1 MTYPKI
7 KQCPKCGAAGDTL
20 SVYTYEHGGRHVEC
34 NECHYLGPCGGSIL
48 SAIRLHN
55 ERSEQRQAS

>member
-7 KQCPKCGAAGDTL
+7 KPCPTCGNPGDGL
-20 SVYTYEHGGRHVEC
+20 SVYTYENGGRHVEC
-34 NECHYLGPCGGSIL
+34 NECSYLDPCGGSIL

-55 ERSEQRQAS
+55 ERTTQRQAP